1 MSMRVSGSGGGP
13 LRAGVEV
20 HEAARRLAERMT
32 VDEAQDVVR
41 WHDGSRPRSTGLH
54 DYASLYAVPGLYEAA
69 YFEHLRGASPA
80 LLATALA
87 EVVPAADRAGRRVL
101 DVGAGTGVV
110 GEHLVAAGFAP
121 VWAVD
126 LEPAS
131 PRAVLR
137 DRPGCHRDAR
147 ALDLLAPT
155 EEDRAWLSQV
165 APDVVTVAGAVGF
178 GHLPAAAF
186 AVLAD
191 LLPPAGLLAVTVA
204 PELADAPELGEH
216 AALLLGPRFGLRAR
230 REGVHRHTGDGR
242 VLPVHA
248 LVLQHTSW
256 ERS

>member
-1 MSMRVSGSGGGP
+1 MSHTAF
-13 LRAGVEV
+13 RAPVWEV
-20 HEAARRLAERMT
+20 ARRLAQGMD

-41 WHDGSRPRSTGLH
+41 WHDGFGARSTGFH
-54 DYASLYAVPGLYEAA
+54 DYASLFEVPGLYEAA
-69 YFEHLRGASPA
+69 YFEHLRGGSPA
-80 LLATALA
+80 LLTAALA
-87 EVVPAADRAGRRVL
+87 EVVPPAERAGRRVV

-131 PRAVLR
+131 PCAVLR
-137 DRPGCHRDAR
+137 DRPGCHRGAR

-155 EEDRAWLSQV
+155 AEDRAWLAEV

-191 LLPPAGLLAVTVA
+191 LLPPAGLLAVTAA
-204 PELADAPELGEH
+204 PELASAPELAEH
-216 AALLLGPRFGLRAR
+216 AALLLGPRFVPRAR
-230 REGVHRHTGDGR
+230 RDGVHRHTGAGA

-248 LVLQHTSW
+248 LVL
-256 ERS
+256 ERL